1 MPKRPDPII
10 AEGQCRSG
18 VIEWRTA
25 WKFIKAAVTRWPDG
39 PVEFEIRMKEET
51 RRARA
56 NRWLFG
62 VVYREILLEMNG
74 RKPTRGEKDLFHA
87 QMKLRHNPI
96 DGIDP
101 FSGEVK
107 TVGGPTHTMTVSA
120 FCAFTESVMLDGSE
134 AFGIMWPEPRE
145 SEDWREGRGKAEAA

>member
-1 MPKRPDPII
+1 MPKLPDPLV
-10 AEGQCRSG
+10 AEGQITDG
-18 VIEWRTA
+18 VLSWSTA
-25 WKFIKAAVTRWPDG
+25 WQFFKAALKRWPNG
-39 PVEFEIRMKEET
+39 RVTLTIAPVEET

-62 VVYREILLEMNG
+62 PVYTEILREMNG
-74 RKPTRGEKDLFHA
+74 RKPTTGEKAEFHEA
-87 QMKLRHNPI
+87 MKLRHNPI
-96 DGIDP
+96 QVTDP

-134 AFGIMWPEPRE
+134 AFGIMWPEPRP
-145 SEDWREGRGKAEAA
+145 SEDWRTPAKRTRAA

>member
-1 MPKRPDPII
+1 MPKLPDPLV
-10 AEGQCRSG
+10 AEGQMTGG
-18 VIEWRTA
+18 VLSWRTA
-25 WKFIKAAVTRWPDG
+25 WRFFKASMKGWPDG
-39 PVEFEIRMKEET
+39 RVTLTLSMVEDT

-62 VVYREILLEMNG
+62 VVYREILREMNG
-74 RKPTRGEKDLFHA
+74 RKPTSGEVAEFHEM
-87 QMKLRHNPI
+87 MKLRHNPI
-96 DGIDP
+96 QVTDP

-134 AFGIMWPEPRE
+134 AFGIMWPEPRKAE
-145 SEDWREGRGKAEAA
+145 EWREPRGKAEAA